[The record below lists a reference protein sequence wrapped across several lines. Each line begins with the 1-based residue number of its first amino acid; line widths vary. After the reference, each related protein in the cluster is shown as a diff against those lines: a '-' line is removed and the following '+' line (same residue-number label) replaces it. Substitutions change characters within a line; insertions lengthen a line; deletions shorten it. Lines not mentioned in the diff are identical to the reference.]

1 MRIFTWIKKIDVRDI
16 IFCAGLVLLG
26 YGLFLFLPWVSFT
39 VCGGLLIALS
49 ITMRGRD

>member
-1 MRIFTWIKKIDVRDI
+1 MKIFRLLKKIDVRDI
-16 IFCAGLVLLG
+16 LFVGGFALLG

-49 ITMRGRD
+49 VTMRGRD